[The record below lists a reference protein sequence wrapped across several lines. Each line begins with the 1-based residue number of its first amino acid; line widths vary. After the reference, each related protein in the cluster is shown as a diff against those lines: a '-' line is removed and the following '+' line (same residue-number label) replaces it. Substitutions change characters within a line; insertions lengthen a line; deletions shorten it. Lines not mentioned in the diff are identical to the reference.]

1 MTSRRLHP
9 AWGMSRRWF
18 VRTAVVVFILLILAA
33 AVWLVPWLMTLRSGL
48 DVSARFKAM
57 ADIRTGVVAALVM
70 LGAGGSLFYTEQT
83 FRMNQSA
90 NLTHRFESAAKQI
103 GTNDVTVRIA
113 GIYAMAQLADRWREM
128 RQACIDVLC
137 AYLRTND
144 DTPQSGRANLA
155 ALALIYEH
163 LRPNRKVSWVGCD
176 FDLTGVILND
186 ADFSEVRFV
195 DGRFSFDEARLRGA
209 VKFDNARFA
218 ADTVSFRNAVFER
231 DCDVTFDDA
240 HFVSG
245 SVNFDEVR
253 LAGGRLSFDRAT
265 FDACRVSFSLARL
278 GEHGSLSIEHATVA
292 GQGLGFAKTIFRG
305 EGSVSFADTTFTKP
319 VSFDDAV
326 FDRDVSFKETTLTRT
341 TLSFRQSQFIS
352 GTLSFAAAR
361 NEGSILV
368 FDAGTKSAG
377 GKIDV
382 NGVHDGPLLLSGPEP
397 PGLILGSVSR
407 V

>member
-1 MTSRRLHP
+1 MTSRRLHA

-33 AVWLVPWLMTLRSGL
+33 AVWLVPWLMTRRSGL

-57 ADIRTGVVAALVM
+57 GDIRTGVVAALVM

-103 GTNDVTVRIA
+103 GTNDVPVRIA

-144 DTPQSGRANLA
+144 DAPQSGRANLA
-155 ALALIYEH
+155 ALALICGH

-186 ADFSEVRFV
+186 ADFSEVRFA

-209 VKFDNARFA
+209 VKFDKARFA
-218 ADTVSFRNAVFER
+218 ADIVSFRNAVFER
-231 DCDVTFDDA
+231 GCDVTFDDA

-253 LAGGRLSFDRAT
+253 LAGGRLSFDGAT
-265 FDACRVSFSLARL
+265 FGACRVSFSLARL

-305 EGSVSFADTTFTKP
+305 EGSVSFEKTTFTKP

-382 NGVHDGPLLLSGPEP
+382 NGVHHGPLLLSGPEP